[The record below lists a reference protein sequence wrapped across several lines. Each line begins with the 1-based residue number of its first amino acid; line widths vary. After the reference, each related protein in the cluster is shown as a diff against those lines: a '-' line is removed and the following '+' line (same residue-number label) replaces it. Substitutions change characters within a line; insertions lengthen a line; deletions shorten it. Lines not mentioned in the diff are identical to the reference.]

1 MESQTNEWKE
11 EEIEREAK
19 RIPEKGKGNR
29 KTIIRYNQAC
39 QWDSARM
46 DKLFQNRDD
55 ETVYGE
61 VGGMAETQNQGHSH
75 ETMEKTENNLP
86 KSKLSEQETQ
96 EWIQSWRNI

>member
-1 MESQTNEWKE
+1 
-11 EEIEREAK
+11 
-19 RIPEKGKGNR
+19 
-29 KTIIRYNQAC
+29 
-39 QWDSARM
+39 M

-96 EWIQSWRNI
+96 EWIQS